1 MVPRASVIFLWWV
14 AVVVVL
20 VATLVLDWS
29 RATCL
34 VVSAV
39 AAAVQGRGHLV
50 VVRDRAARRPSV
62 PRDGGAE

>member
-29 RATCL
+29 LTTCL

-39 AAAVQGRGHLV
+39 AAAVLGAGHLV